1 MAVGGA
7 YFALIVEVPE
17 GRRAVT
23 NAIVYERGL
32 TGWAPQRVIRGAGRV
47 VPVRKSEIVFARAA
61 GRAQSISYL
70 DLARPD
76 MPETEIRRVPGR
88 VGSLLWRPDE
98 EALLL
103 TFQPPA
109 GTSTEMPG
117 ALRTTKANFSLA
129 DTGEPWRVA
138 TLSLDGSLRE
148 ERCPPAL
155 TGEITWAEGGRMAG
169 GIARE
174 ERGGV
179 QRYGLA
185 VWGPGEGP
193 VEEVWLEGCDLS
205 GPLTSPGGRSVALV
219 ASSGGFGPD
228 HLEHHPYVLDAAN
241 LSLRPV
247 PTDRE
252 VWAVPQCWLSESRLL
267 ATAERDSA
275 RTLQVCDLSGGTWSE
290 RDTGTSVLSVSAA
303 GEDRIVAI
311 HSGIDTPPYLTAGDL
326 DGPYEERVE
335 SSAPVTGLTGPLERH
350 RVVLDEVP
358 MGYALCLPPPGVPVR
373 GLVAMFH
380 GGPTMSWCD
389 WSWRWNPWPFTRLG
403 FAVALLEPPMSSGYG
418 TANMAAG
425 WRAWRSGIGAGAV
438 ALVEEVR
445 TRHGLDGVP
454 LIAMGGSFGGYLA
467 LHAACELDVRLA
479 VAHASPAGLSSVAYG
494 SAVLWSWVREY
505 GHPLDEARL
514 YDEESV
520 SPRLVRPGTRVLL
533 SHGMADH
540 LVPYT
545 ESVRAH
551 RILVREGVDSELVL
565 FRDEGHAL
573 RQPGVVADWYR
584 WTARA
589 CLEAAATTPGQDRFS
604 SVDMGSD

>member
-1 MAVGGA
+1 MAIGGD

-32 TGWAPQRVIRGAGRV
+32 TGWAPQRVIQGAGRV
-47 VPVRKSEIVFARAA
+47 VPVRKSEIVFARPA
-61 GRAQSISYL
+61 GLAQSILYL

-88 VGSLLWRPDE
+88 VGSLLWWPE
-98 EALLL
+98 EETLLL
-103 TFQPPA
+103 SVQPPA
-109 GTSTEMPG
+109 GTSSDMPD
-117 ALRTTKANFSLA
+117 ALRTSKANFSVA

-138 TLSLDGSLRE
+138 TLSLGGSIRA

-155 TGEITWAEGGRMAG
+155 TGEVTWAEGGRLVG

-174 ERGGV
+174 DRSGV

-185 VWGPGEGP
+185 VWEPGQERP
-193 VEEVWLEGCDLS
+193 AAEVWLDGCDLS
-205 GPLTSPGGRSVALV
+205 GPLTSPGGSRVALV

-228 HLEHHPYVLDAAN
+228 HLEHHPYILDPLERA
-241 LSLRPV
+241 LRPA
-247 PTDRE
+247 PTDHE
-252 VWAVPQCWLSESRLL
+252 VWAVPRCWISETRLL
-267 ATAERDSA
+267 VTSERDSA
-275 RTLQVCDLSGGTWSE
+275 RTLQVCDLSDGTWSDRE
-290 RDTGTSVLSVSAA
+290 TGTSVLSVSATP
-303 GEDRIVAI
+303 ENRIVAI
-311 HSGIDTPPYLTAGDL
+311 HSAVDTPPYLTAGDL
-326 DGPYEERVE
+326 DGPYEELVE
-335 SSAPVTGLTGPLERH
+335 SSGPVAGLTGRLERH
-350 RVVLDEVP
+350 RVVLGEVP
-358 MGYALCLPPPGVPVR
+358 MGYALCLPSPDVRAR
-373 GLVAMFH
+373 GLIVMFH

-403 FAVALLEPPMSSGYG
+403 FAVGLVEPPMSSGYG
-418 TANMAAG
+418 RANMAAG

-445 TRHGLDGVP
+445 TRHGLEGVP

-479 VAHASPAGLSSVAYG
+479 VAHASPVDLSGVAYG

-505 GHPLDEARL
+505 GHPLEEESR
-514 YDEESV
+514 YDEQSIK
-520 SPRLVRPGTRVLL
+520 PRLVRPGTRVLL

-573 RQPGVVADWYR
+573 RQPGVVSDWYR
-584 WTARA
+584 WAAKA
-589 CLEAAATTPGQDRFS
+589 CLEVAATT
-604 SVDMGSD
+604 